1 MKQYWIRGMAF
12 LLILALT
19 MGMAACTQAGGGQE
33 TVSQETDLQDATCEV
48 STDASSSAA
57 TEPSTDSS
65 TPNFTVLDAEGK
77 EVTLSDFF
85 GTPIVLNFWASWCP
99 PCKAELPDF
108 EEACKK
114 YEGKVVFLMVN
125 MTDGDRETVK
135 IAKDFVNSMGYT
147 FPVYFDTE
155 YEAAYAYGVRSIPTT
170 YFINADGS
178 VEAHATGMI
187 SAVQLEQGIG
197 MIYAE

>member
-1 MKQYWIRGMAF
+1 MKQYWIRWMAF
-12 LLILALT
+12 LLILALA
-19 MGMAACTQAGGGQE
+19 MGMAACTQAGDGQE
-33 TVSQETDLQDATCEV
+33 TVSQETDFQDTACEV

-57 TEPSTDSS
+57 TEPSADSS

-77 EVTLSDFF
+77 EVKLSDFF

-108 EEACKK
+108 EEACKR

-125 MTDGDRETVK
+125 MTDGNRETVE
-135 IAKDFVNSMGYT
+135 IAKNFVDSMGYT
-147 FPVYFDTE
+147 FPVYFDTR
-155 YEAAYAYGVRSIPTT
+155 YEAAYAYGIRSIPTT

-178 VEAHATGMI
+178 IETHATGLI
-187 SAVQLEQGIG
+187 SAAQLEQGIG
-197 MIYAE
+197 RICGE